1 VLFLFG
7 FPLLALGLSPAG
19 REAKAGVP
27 CPVTAVSRWLAAEPG
42 LNRETHRLLSFINF
56 GPELLYRTRHEVVGT
71 PNHRNGAGV
80 LDTIN
85 ALGRL
90 PPEAARA
97 VLERRGVDL
106 VLVCRGTE
114 EAVDYR
120 TGNRGETLFAAMEQG
135 RAPAWLQPIPLP
147 PGLAES
153 FILAEVVR

>member
-1 VLFLFG
+1 
-7 FPLLALGLSPAG
+7 
-19 REAKAGVP
+19 
-27 CPVTAVSRWLAAEPG
+27 
-42 LNRETHRLLSFINF
+42 
-56 GPELLYRTRHEVVGT
+56 
-71 PNHRNGAGV
+71 
-80 LDTIN
+80 
-85 ALGRL
+85 
-90 PPEAARA
+90 